1 MNTIFPFQPMI
12 ITKVNAHSLSRP
24 VDAIENKQKST
35 ACLVLTGCQQAPIFD
50 QPVKRK
56 SQLLSGPILGGAYIC
71 NSKELRAF
79 HGLKKPG
86 LKE

>member
-56 SQLLSGPILGGAYIC
+56 SQLLSGPILGGAYRVSTTTQLFLPLPSTFT
-71 NSKELRAF
+71 N
-79 HGLKKPG
+79 
-86 LKE
+86 